1 MVTAEPGND
10 DRVFRSFRGAALAL
24 ASGATLGTAAMLE
37 PDTRG
42 YGTHEQLGLFDAC
55 PAARAGAAC
64 PTFGLVTS
72 VIHATRG
79 ELTES
84 LHTHGAGLPIVLAL
98 VWTFVLGVTE
108 LLPMPWHWPSPRA
121 RKRVAFALVFALGVG
136 TTTTIVQ
143 RLWRADA
150 ISDLR

>member
-1 MVTAEPGND
+1 MVTAEPAND
-10 DRVFRSFRGAALAL
+10 DRVFRSLRGAALAL

-37 PDTRG
+37 PDNRG
-42 YGTHEQLGLFDAC
+42 YGTHEQLGIFDAC
-55 PAARAGAAC
+55 PAARAGVAC
-64 PTFGLVTS
+64 PTCGLVTS
-72 VIHATRG
+72 VVHATRG

-84 LHTHGAGLPIVLAL
+84 LRTHGAGLPIVLLL

-108 LLPMPWHWPSPRA
+108 LLPVPWQWPSRRA
-121 RKRVAFALVFALGVG
+121 KKRIAVALAFALGIG

-143 RLWRADA
+143 RLWHTDA